1 MTEEQPE
8 QSSKPSVSTDEPPQ
22 PLQMLCRCRTR
33 CSVSSPR
40 LLFSGARRPRAARR
54 LLGAGWLSSGG
65 RGRQPTERGVRRGRP
80 AEQPTHADQRRERL
94 QDPPSPIHSHTV
106 LQGPLLQLWVLRGEA
121 QIYCGCQN
129 VVGLGLFCFCFFTS
143 NKERNP
149 QT

>member
-1 MTEEQPE
+1 M
-8 QSSKPSVSTDEPPQ
+8 S
-22 PLQMLCRCRTR
+22 LLRRYRCSADAGRR

-65 RGRQPTERGVRRGRP
+65 RGRQPTERGVGRGRP

-106 LQGPLLQLWVLRGEA
+106 LQGPLLQPWILRGEA

-129 VVGLGLFCFCFFTS
+129 VVRLIFCLFVCFFTFY
-143 NKERNP
+143 KERNP